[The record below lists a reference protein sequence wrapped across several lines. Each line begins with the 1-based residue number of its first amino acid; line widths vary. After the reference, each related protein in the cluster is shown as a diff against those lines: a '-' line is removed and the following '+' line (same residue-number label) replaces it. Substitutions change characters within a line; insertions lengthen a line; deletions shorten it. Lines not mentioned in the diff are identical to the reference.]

1 MNGEAGNGDKKSVVE
16 EGVELDEASE
26 DTVVMEDVADIDN
39 VGDISVEIDVEELVS
54 KIEAIEGD
62 EGDEAEHMR
71 EVHRRLEKINDQRE
85 VDEELDDTY
94 NFNIDDDL

>member
-1 MNGEAGNGDKKSVVE
+1 MNGEVGSGDKKIVVE
-16 EGVELDEASE
+16 QDVKLDEASE
-26 DTVVMEDVADIDN
+26 DTVVMEEVADIDN

-62 EGDEAEHMR
+62 EAEHMR
-71 EVHRRLEKINDQRE
+71 EIHRRLEKVNDQRE

>member
-54 KIEAIEGD
+54 KIETIG
-62 EGDEAEHMR
+62 GDEAEHMR
-71 EVHRRLEKINDQRE
+71 EIHRRLEKINDQRE
-85 VDEELDDTY
+85 VDEELDNTY

>member
-16 EGVELDEASE
+16 EGVELDEVSE

-39 VGDISVEIDVEELVS
+39 VGDLSVEIDVEELVS
-54 KIEAIEGD
+54 KIETI

-71 EVHRRLEKINDQRE
+71 EIHRRLEKINDQRE
-85 VDEELDDTY
+85 VDEELDNTY